1 MFKHIGVT
9 MLVGAA
15 MLFTGCSTVQKG
27 TAAGGL
33 GGAAIGT
40 TWATTT
46 GATLGTGALAGLGVG
61 TVTGALAAD
70 YYYDEDAAQL
80 TRPPEEKLSSLKQQL
95 QNTKQQNKD
104 LMTQLQKERAQ
115 QEALLEAHEK
125 AQKKLESMQGNLS
138 GDVQV
143 SKEGGKV
150 TFTILSEVLFDSGE
164 ATLKSRGKDA
174 LAEAA
179 EVIRNNFPDAN
190 LEVRGHTDNQPIRY
204 SDWEDNWEL
213 SGARARRVLGY
224 LEDDEGF
231 DSERLSFRG
240 FGPTRPVASNE
251 TAKGRRQN
259 RRAEI
264 VVLPEGR
271 DVEMERETASSQ

>member
-1 MFKHIGVT
+1 MFKRIGLVALIGFT
-9 MLVGAA
+9 VLFAGCKTWQKGGAAGGAGGAGVGAA
-15 MLFTGCSTVQKG
+15 W
-27 TAAGGL
+27 
-33 GGAAIGT
+33 GA
-40 TWATTT
+40 TT
-46 GATLGTGALAGLGVG
+46 GAGAGPGALTGLGVG
-61 TVTGALAAD
+61 TLTGALAAD
-70 YYYDEDAAQL
+70 YYYGDEASKLANPPQEEVSQL
-80 TRPPEEKLSSLKQQL
+80 ENQL
-95 QNTKQQNKD
+95 QNTKQQNKQ

-115 QEALLEAHEK
+115 QKALLEAHEK
-125 AQKKLESMQGNLS
+125 AQKKLESMQGKLS
-138 GDVQV
+138 GDVKV
-143 SKEGGKV
+143 TKEGGKV

-164 ATLKSRGKDA
+164 ATLKSRGKSA

-179 EVIRNNFPDAN
+179 GVIRNNFPNAN

-224 LEDDEGF
+224 LEDNEGF
-231 DSERLSFRG
+231 DSQRLSFRG

-271 DVEMERETASSQ
+271 DVEMKRETASSR